1 MMVVSMIQLV
11 IELPDVTSIKEKRM
25 VLLSLKDRIIR
36 KYKISVAEVDLQD
49 SLMFGQLGAAV
60 VSNNR
65 RHGEK
70 IMNKVLAFVENQ
82 VPGRLHDVQIHTE
95 YFS

>member
-1 MMVVSMIQLV
+1 
-11 IELPDVTSIKEKRM
+11 M

-70 IMNKVLAFVENQ
+70 IMNKVLSFVENQ

>member
-1 MMVVSMIQLV
+1 MIQLV

-25 VLLSLKDRIIR
+25 VLLSLKDRLIR

-49 SLMFGQLGAAV
+49 SLMFGQLGAAL

>member
-1 MMVVSMIQLV
+1 MVVSMIQLV

-70 IMNKVLAFVENQ
+70 VMNKVLAFVENQ

>member
-1 MMVVSMIQLV
+1 MVVSMIQLV

>member
-1 MMVVSMIQLV
+1 MVVSMIQLV

-25 VLLSLKDRIIR
+25 VLLSLKDRLIR

-49 SLMFGQLGAAV
+49 SLMFGQLGAAL